1 MKRNSAEVVSGITTQ
16 INFTVIALN
25 SLLQLITSAVVAVG
39 LLTALLLI
47 DTPLAVSAATLF
59 GGAYVLLGI
68 VNRRE
73 LRRNGQK
80 ITEALKTAA

>member
-1 MKRNSAEVVSGITTQ
+1 M
-16 INFTVIALN
+16 
-25 SLLQLITSAVVAVG
+25 QLITSAVVAVS

-47 DTPLAVSAATLF
+47 DTPLAVSAATLL
-59 GGAYVLLGI
+59 VVLSLLGI

-80 ITEALKTAA
+80 ITEASRQQWLQEGLGAIRDVF